1 MHLRLYH
8 FAVWP
13 RLQRIVR
20 VVERE
25 GGRGIVG
32 SVIAFGKENRQAR
45 GAARFAQFYC
55 VLNPRLQCARVSGF
69 RLSVVCVQNIEKQQ
83 RGFSKREM
91 MTFMICTPD
100 GNFAFGVYYRGLNV
114 RSSSAK
120 KPR

>member
-20 VVERE
+20 VREKE

-55 VLNPRLQCARVSGF
+55 VLNPRLQRARFSGLRF
-69 RLSVVCVQNIEKQQ
+69 SDVAVQNIEKQQ
-83 RGFSKREM
+83 RGFSKLEM
-91 MTFMICTPD
+91 ID
-100 GNFAFGVYYRGLNV
+100 VHGLY
-114 RSSSAK
+114 S
-120 KPR
+120 